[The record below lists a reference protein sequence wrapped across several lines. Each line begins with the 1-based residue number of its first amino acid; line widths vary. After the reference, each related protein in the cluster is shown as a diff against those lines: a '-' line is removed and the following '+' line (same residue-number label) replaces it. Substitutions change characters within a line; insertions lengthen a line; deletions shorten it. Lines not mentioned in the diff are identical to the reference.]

1 MAKQIR
7 ASLSG
12 MSINAIHAELQ
23 RREQRTALL
32 HRERARLLK
41 SLASVEAKIHA
52 LGGSVDGTSIAG
64 PGRKRA
70 KNATNLVEAL
80 VKVLKGKTM
89 GVTEVAAAVQRAG
102 YRTTSKTFRTIVN
115 QALIKHTNRF
125 KKIERGQ
132 YTAA

>member
-1 MAKQIR
+1 MAKQRR
-7 ASLSG
+7 ASLSAL
-12 MSINAIHAELQ
+12 SINAIHAELQ
-23 RREQRTALL
+23 RRQQRTAAL
-32 HRERARLLK
+32 HRQRARLMRKL
-41 SLASVEAKIHA
+41 SAVEAKIQS
-52 LGGSVDGTSIAG
+52 LGGAVDGVGSGA

-80 VKVLKGKTM
+80 VKVLKGRTM